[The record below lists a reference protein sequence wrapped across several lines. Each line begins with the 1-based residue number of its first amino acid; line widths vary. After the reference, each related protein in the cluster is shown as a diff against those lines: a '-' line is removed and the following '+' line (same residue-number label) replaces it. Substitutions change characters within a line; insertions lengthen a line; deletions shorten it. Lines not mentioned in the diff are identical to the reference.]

1 MPGRTGGSHA
11 PLDKL
16 KDLDSLIQLGGPTLI
31 VLITCSV
38 VALAVAIERGWA
50 LFRAL
55 SGTERLCMDLEDS
68 FERNQLDVA
77 KARCQ
82 ASTTA
87 LAGILM
93 VGFDRLEGRPET
105 IRPAME
111 RERQR
116 VVLRLKGP
124 MWILGTVG
132 AVTPF
137 VGLFGTVNGIM
148 SAFQAI
154 GESHQAGLDVV
165 GPGIAEALLTTA
177 VGILVAV
184 IALAFYNFFQARL
197 ARLNTELRLLLDE
210 FTEAFAD
217 ALSES
222 RKNGDLRNGESKA

>member
-1 MPGRTGGSHA
+1 M
-11 PLDKL
+11 DKI

-31 VLITCSV
+31 VLVTCSV

-50 LFRAL
+50 LYKAL
-55 SGTERLCMDLEDS
+55 SGTERLCMDLEDN

-77 KARCQ
+77 QARCQ
-82 ASTTA
+82 ASSTA
-87 LAGILM
+87 LAGILLIA
-93 VGFDRLEGRPET
+93 FERLKDRPET
-105 IRPAME
+105 IRPAMD

-116 VVLRLKGP
+116 VLLRLKGP
-124 MWILGTVG
+124 MWMLGTVG

-184 IALAFYNFFQARL
+184 IALAFYNFFQARM
-197 ARLNTELRLLLDE
+197 ARLNTELRLLQDE
-210 FTEAFAD
+210 FAEAFAE
-217 ALSES
+217 AAAAN
-222 RKNGDLRNGESKA
+222 RTNGPKA

>member
-1 MPGRTGGSHA
+1 M
-11 PLDKL
+11 
-16 KDLDSLIQLGGPTLI
+16 IQLGGPTLI
-31 VLITCSV
+31 LLVTCSI
-38 VALAVAIERGWA
+38 VALAVTLERGWA

-55 SGTERLCMDLEDS
+55 SGTERLCLDLEDS

-77 KARCQ
+77 QARCQ
-82 ASTTA
+82 ASNTA

-93 VGFDRLEGRPET
+93 VGFERLKERPET
-105 IRPAME
+105 IRSAMD

-124 MWILGTVG
+124 MWILGTIG

-148 SAFQAI
+148 SAFQSI
-154 GESHQAGLDVV
+154 GESHQAGLDIV
-165 GPGIAEALLTTA
+165 GPGIAEALLATA

-184 IALAFYNFFQARL
+184 IALTFYNFFQARM

-210 FTEAFAD
+210 FTEAFTE
-217 ALSES
+217 ALAGANRREEA
-222 RKNGDLRNGESKA
+222 RNGEPKA

>member
-1 MPGRTGGSHA
+1 M
-11 PLDKL
+11 DKI

-31 VLITCSV
+31 VLVTCSV

-50 LFRAL
+50 LYKAL
-55 SGTERLCMDLEDS
+55 SGTERLCMDLEDN

-77 KARCQ
+77 QARCQ
-82 ASTTA
+82 ASSTA
-87 LAGILM
+87 LAGILLIA
-93 VGFDRLEGRPET
+93 FERLKDRPET
-105 IRPAME
+105 IRPAMD

-116 VVLRLKGP
+116 VLLRLKGP
-124 MWILGTVG
+124 MWMLGTVG

-184 IALAFYNFFQARL
+184 IALAFYNFFQARM

-210 FTEAFAD
+210 FAEAFAE
-217 ALSES
+217 AASTGERRGSEPKS
-222 RKNGDLRNGESKA
+222 

>member
-1 MPGRTGGSHA
+1 M
-11 PLDKL
+11 DKI

-31 VLITCSV
+31 VLVTCSV

-50 LFRAL
+50 LYKAL
-55 SGTERLCMDLEDS
+55 SGTERLCMDLEDN

-77 KARCQ
+77 QARCQ
-82 ASTTA
+82 ASSTA
-87 LAGILM
+87 LAGILLIA
-93 VGFDRLEGRPET
+93 FERLKDRPET
-105 IRPAME
+105 IRPAMD

-116 VVLRLKGP
+116 VLLRLKGP
-124 MWILGTVG
+124 MWMLGTVG

-184 IALAFYNFFQARL
+184 IALAFYNFFQARM
-197 ARLNTELRLLLDE
+197 ARLNTELRLLQDE
-210 FTEAFAD
+210 FAEAFAE
-217 ALSES
+217 AAAAS
-222 RKNGDLRNGESKA
+222 RGNGPKS

>member
-1 MPGRTGGSHA
+1 
-11 PLDKL
+11 LDKI

-31 VLITCSV
+31 VLVTCSV

-50 LFRAL
+50 LYKAL
-55 SGTERLCMDLEDS
+55 SGTERLCMDLEDN

-77 KARCQ
+77 QARCQ
-82 ASTTA
+82 ASSTA
-87 LAGILM
+87 LAGILLIA
-93 VGFDRLEGRPET
+93 FERLKDRPET
-105 IRPAME
+105 IRPAMD

-116 VVLRLKGP
+116 VLLRLKGP
-124 MWILGTVG
+124 MWMLGTVG

-184 IALAFYNFFQARL
+184 IALAFYNFFQARM
-197 ARLNTELRLLLDE
+197 ARLNTELRLLQDE
-210 FTEAFAD
+210 FAEAFAE
-217 ALSES
+217 AAAAS
-222 RKNGDLRNGESKA
+222 RGNGPKS

>member
-1 MPGRTGGSHA
+1 M
-11 PLDKL
+11 DKI
-16 KDLDSLIQLGGPTLI
+16 KDFDSLIQLGGPTLI
-31 VLITCSV
+31 VLVACSV
-38 VALAVAIERGWA
+38 VALAVAFERGYA
-50 LFRAL
+50 LYRAL
-55 SGTERLCMDLEDS
+55 AGTDRLCADLEEN
-68 FERNQLDVA
+68 FEREQLDVA
-77 KARCQ
+77 QARCQ
-82 ASTTA
+82 ASSTA
-87 LAGILM
+87 LAGILL
-93 VGFDRLEGRPET
+93 VAFERLKDRPET

-116 VVLRLKGP
+116 VLLRLKGP
-124 MWILGTVG
+124 MWMLGTVG

-210 FTEAFAD
+210 FSEAF
-217 ALSES
+217 SEAV
-222 RKNGDLRNGESKA
+222 RTREGAGKP

>member
-1 MPGRTGGSHA
+1 
-11 PLDKL
+11 LDKI

-31 VLITCSV
+31 VLVSCSV

-50 LFRAL
+50 LYKAL
-55 SGTERLCMDLEDS
+55 SGTERLCMDLEDN

-77 KARCQ
+77 QARCQ
-82 ASTTA
+82 ASSTA
-87 LAGILM
+87 LAGILLIA
-93 VGFDRLEGRPET
+93 FERLKDRPET
-105 IRPAME
+105 IRPAMD

-116 VVLRLKGP
+116 VLLRLKGP
-124 MWILGTVG
+124 MWMLGTVG

-154 GESHQAGLDVV
+154 GETHQAGLDVV

-184 IALAFYNFFQARL
+184 IALAFYNFFQARM
-197 ARLNTELRLLLDE
+197 ARLNTELRLLQDE
-210 FTEAFAD
+210 FAEAFAE
-217 ALSES
+217 AAAAS
-222 RKNGDLRNGESKA
+222 RRENGPKA

>member
-1 MPGRTGGSHA
+1 M
-11 PLDKL
+11 DKI

-31 VLITCSV
+31 VLVSCSV

-50 LFRAL
+50 LYKAL
-55 SGTERLCMDLEDS
+55 SGTERLCMDLEDN

-77 KARCQ
+77 QARCQ
-82 ASTTA
+82 ASSTA
-87 LAGILM
+87 LAGILLIA
-93 VGFDRLEGRPET
+93 FERLKDRPET
-105 IRPAME
+105 IRPAMD

-116 VVLRLKGP
+116 VLLRLKGP
-124 MWILGTVG
+124 MWMLGTVG

-154 GESHQAGLDVV
+154 GETHQAGLDVV

-184 IALAFYNFFQARL
+184 IALAFYNFFQARM
-197 ARLNTELRLLLDE
+197 ARLNTELRLLQDE
-210 FTEAFAD
+210 FAEAFAE
-217 ALSES
+217 AAAAS
-222 RKNGDLRNGESKA
+222 RRENGPKA

>member
-1 MPGRTGGSHA
+1 
-11 PLDKL
+11 LDKI

-31 VLITCSV
+31 VLVTCSV

-50 LFRAL
+50 LYKAL
-55 SGTERLCMDLEDS
+55 SGTERLCLDLEDN

-77 KARCQ
+77 QARCQ
-82 ASTTA
+82 ASSTA
-87 LAGILM
+87 LASILLIA
-93 VGFDRLEGRPET
+93 FERLKDRPET
-105 IRPAME
+105 IRPAMD

-116 VVLRLKGP
+116 VLLRLKGP
-124 MWILGTVG
+124 MWMLGTVG

-184 IALAFYNFFQARL
+184 IALAFYNFFQARM
-197 ARLNTELRLLLDE
+197 ARFNTELRLLLDE
-210 FTEAFAD
+210 FAEAFA
-217 ALSES
+217 ETVS
-222 RKNGDLRNGESKA
+222 RGREPKA

>member
-1 MPGRTGGSHA
+1 M
-11 PLDKL
+11 DKI

-31 VLITCSV
+31 VLVSCSV

-50 LFRAL
+50 LYKAL
-55 SGTERLCMDLEDS
+55 SGTERLCMDLEDN

-77 KARCQ
+77 QARCQ
-82 ASTTA
+82 ASSTA
-87 LAGILM
+87 LAGILLIA
-93 VGFDRLEGRPET
+93 FERLKDRPET
-105 IRPAME
+105 IRPAMD

-116 VVLRLKGP
+116 VLLRLKGP
-124 MWILGTVG
+124 MWMLGTVG

-154 GESHQAGLDVV
+154 GETHQAGLDVV

-184 IALAFYNFFQARL
+184 IALAFYNFFQARM
-197 ARLNTELRLLLDE
+197 ARLNTELRLLQDE
-210 FTEAFAD
+210 FAEAFAE
-217 ALSES
+217 AAAATRRE
-222 RKNGDLRNGESKA
+222 NGPKA